1 MSLLGGAR
9 IGLLEARLSSE
20 LAELVRREG
29 GEPVCAPSV
38 QESPVDVGARVPALI
53 DDLRQRR
60 IEIVVF
66 LTGAGATS
74 LL

>member
-38 QESPVDVGARVPALI
+38 TEAQVDVTRSCPH
-53 DDLRQRR
+53 
-60 IEIVVF
+60 
-66 LTGAGATS
+66 
-74 LL
+74 